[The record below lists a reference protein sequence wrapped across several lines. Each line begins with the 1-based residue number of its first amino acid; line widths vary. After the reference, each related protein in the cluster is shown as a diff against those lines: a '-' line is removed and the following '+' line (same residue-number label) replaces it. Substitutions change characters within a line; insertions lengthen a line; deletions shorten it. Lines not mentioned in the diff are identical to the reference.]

1 MDSRHPLPCCEVHG
15 GPWVELGCLPLPFL
29 LNVSR
34 ILPALQGVVRNGRVV
49 LLAGASPRGIS
60 REAQSETL
68 RATVSTH
75 VLIPGLFYTG
85 AKVMGTNTVCI

>member
-1 MDSRHPLPCCEVHG
+1 MPCCEVHG
-15 GPWVELGCLPLPFL
+15 GPCVELGSLLLPFL
-29 LNVSR
+29 LNASM

-68 RATVSTH
+68 RATVNTH
-75 VLIPGLFYTG
+75 ILIPGLLYAG
-85 AKVMGTNTVCI
+85 PKVMRTNTVWV